1 MKSIKFMYKN
11 VANPNQTYE
20 TVSDFFENYNAG
32 VVDTA
37 SLEIHIAN
45 DNKYQYSRESILL
58 EDMKTVILTREFE
71 TEELANEWLVERAK
85 LPSIDKNLSEEQMMF

>member
-1 MKSIKFMYKN
+1 MKSIKFIYKN

-37 SLEIHIAN
+37 SLELHRDN
-45 DNKYQYSRESILL
+45 DIKHQISKEAVLS

-71 TEELANEWLVERAK
+71 TEEMANTWLVERAK